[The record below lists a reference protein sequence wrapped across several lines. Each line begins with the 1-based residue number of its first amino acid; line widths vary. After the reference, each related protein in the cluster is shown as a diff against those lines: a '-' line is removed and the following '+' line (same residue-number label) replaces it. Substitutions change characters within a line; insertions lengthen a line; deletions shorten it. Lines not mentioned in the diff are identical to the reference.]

1 MSMSGSLSRQLI
13 WIPILHTQADLGS
26 LSKSVQ
32 EAFVRRLGQAE
43 WDLHQRRLEGMWD
56 EIRRL
61 IGLMNLDYSRV
72 RLYQDGLPICG
83 QEEQIVRDLAKAGS
97 RNHSL
102 LLEMMEKGALLTGT
116 ESPQLL
122 LEEYQLAGKTLQGV
136 EAGSRSARLA
146 RAQQVLGKRLLE
158 RRDTFIA
165 ERINQTLEPGFT
177 GQVYLG
183 RLHNLAGKLAPDIQ
197 LHRLEVSV

>member
-1 MSMSGSLSRQLI
+1 MSMSGSLLRQLI
-13 WIPILHTQADLGS
+13 WVPILHTQADLGS
-26 LSKSVQ
+26 LSESVQ
-32 EAFVRRLGQAE
+32 QAFVQKLGQAE
-43 WDLHQRRLEGMWD
+43 WDFHQRRIEGMWD

-61 IGLMNLDYSRV
+61 IGLMTLEYSKV
-72 RLYQDGLPICG
+72 RLYQDGLPVCG
-83 QEEQIVRDLAKAGS
+83 QEEKIVRDLAKAGS
-97 RNHSL
+97 RNHRL

-122 LEEYQLAGKTLQGV
+122 VEEYELARKTLQGV
-136 EAGSRSARLA
+136 GSGGRSARIA

-158 RRDTFIA
+158 RRDAFIA

-183 RLHNLAGKLAPDIQ
+183 QLHNLAGKLAPDIQ
-197 LHRLEVSV
+197 LHRLNVSV

>member
-1 MSMSGSLSRQLI
+1 MSMSGSLLRQLI
-13 WIPILHTQADLGS
+13 WVPILHTQADLGS
-26 LSKSVQ
+26 LSESVQ
-32 EAFVRRLGQAE
+32 QAFVQKLGQAE
-43 WDLHQRRLEGMWD
+43 WDFHQRRSEGMWD

-61 IGLMNLDYSRV
+61 IGLMNLEYSKV
-72 RLYQDGLPICG
+72 RLYQDGLPVCG
-83 QEEQIVRDLAKAGS
+83 QEEKIVRDLAKAGS
-97 RNHSL
+97 RNHRL

-122 LEEYQLAGKTLQGV
+122 VEEYELARKTLQGV
-136 EAGSRSARLA
+136 GSGGRSARIA

-158 RRDTFIA
+158 RRDAFIA

-183 RLHNLAGKLAPDIQ
+183 QLHNLAGKLAPDIQ
-197 LHRLEVSV
+197 LHRLNVSV